1 MPSRAPIG
9 QPRRSG
15 KSIRIAVARDSAF
28 GFYYAD
34 DLEAFERAGAKLC
47 FFDALSDSRLPE
59 ADGLFIGGGFPETQ
73 AAALEANAGLRA
85 DIARKIR
92 AGLPTY
98 AECGGLMYLARS
110 IQWKGA
116 SHQMVGVIP
125 ADAVMHDRPQGR
137 GLVLLQET
145 EESPWPAMNAPEAE
159 IPAHEFHYAALENL
173 SDGQRFAYRMARG
186 EGMGR
191 GQDGIVIGNLL
202 ASFSHLRSSPGNP
215 WVERFVTFVSMHRQ
229 GRAQAASIC
238 ADAPLALHL

>member
-1 MPSRAPIG
+1 MNREGRARPAASAFRFAHA
-9 QPRRSG
+9 PRRA

-47 FFDALSDSRLPE
+47 FFDAISDSRLPD

-73 AAALEANAGLRA
+73 AAALEANAELRA

-98 AECGGLMYLARS
+98 AECGGMMYLARS
-110 IQWKGA
+110 IQWKGV
-116 SHQMVGVIP
+116 SHKMVGVIP

-145 EESPWPAMNAPEAE
+145 EKSPWHSDEA
-159 IPAHEFHYAALENL
+159 H
-173 SDGQRFAYRMARG
+173 QT
-186 EGMGR
+186 
-191 GQDGIVIGNLL
+191 
-202 ASFSHLRSSPGNP
+202 RSRHTN
-215 WVERFVTFVSMHRQ
+215 
-229 GRAQAASIC
+229 SIM
-238 ADAPLALHL
+238 PLWKI